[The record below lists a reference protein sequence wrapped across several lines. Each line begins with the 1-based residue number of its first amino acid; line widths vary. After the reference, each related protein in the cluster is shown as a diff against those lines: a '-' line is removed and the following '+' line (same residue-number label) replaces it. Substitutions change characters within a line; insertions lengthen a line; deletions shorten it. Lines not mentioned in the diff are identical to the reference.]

1 MKTTTILSL
10 ALTALVSLAPLAHG
24 RGIAGG
30 GFHGGLAVGFRA
42 DAGFSASTHSSVRIG
57 GRARSVSHN
66 WDRSRD
72 HFWGGHRYRFIDG
85 DWFAFDFGLYPFD
98 VDYLYDYNYDN
109 GPGYTQVVQAP
120 SVPLV
125 AQVQGKLDRKG
136 YNAGPANGQFSA
148 RTKAAIAQYQR
159 DNRLPVTGTIG
170 KRLLN
175 SLRLS

>member
-1 MKTTTILSL
+1 MKTSTTLSL

-24 RGIAGG
+24 RGMAGG
-30 GFHGGLAVGFRA
+30 GFHGGFDGGVRA
-42 DAGFSASTHSSVRIG
+42 APRFSAPTQSSVRIG
-57 GRARSVSHN
+57 NQARFASRN
-66 WDRSRD
+66 WDRSRE

-85 DWFAFDFGLYPFD
+85 DWFAFDIGLYPFD
-98 VDYLYDYNYDN
+98 VDYLYGYNYDN

-125 AQVQGKLDRKG
+125 AQVQRKLDRKG
-136 YNAGPANGQFSA
+136 YDAGPANGQFTA

-175 SLRLS
+175 SLRIS